1 MYAKIYISIIVIL
14 FTFIG
19 AFAQQST
26 KRSSKKD
33 TLKSDVIVV
42 RAYDP
47 TVSDANKIDVTP
59 NIQDSTKVDV
69 KFNYYIN
76 AEKADAEFEVM
87 PIKAAKVLPEPLKKL
102 YHSNL
107 SAGFGN
113 YYTPYVEYS
122 YNSLRSKKNS
132 YSVHLKHLS
141 SAGKLKLEDYDEK
154 VFAGYSNNLA
164 EINTK
169 HFVSRNST
177 VTLGA
182 FFSRDVYHNYGFL
195 VDSLPENT
203 DSLPDKDDYRQ
214 RYWSAGANIRYMS
227 NNVDSNHFNFNT
239 GIAYNYLE
247 NLQKGNQHT
256 IEFDGNFNK
265 FHKKEMLGADIAV
278 GTYLFEQDSINNMR
292 VNIGIKPFIK
302 VGNKKWLIKAG
313 LDVISDVF
321 DEEVNYH
328 FYPNVHFE
336 YNIVETFL
344 TPYIGI
350 FGRNDVNHY
359 SKIIKENPYIT
370 SNLAVQNTNNLFIG
384 KAGFRGKLSK
394 SLSYNLGID
403 YSIIDG
409 MYFFVNDTTAKYDN
423 TFTVEYDNVELTTY
437 TAEVFW
443 AKTEKLSFILKG
455 EYFQYKMD
463 TLLKPW
469 HKPEYEI
476 TLTTRYNLRDKIL
489 VNFDVFAIS
498 QRYAK
503 DMYNVDTPIKLN
515 GTIDVNLGVEYRYNK
530 LISAFVKFNNI
541 GAVKYYKFNQY
552 PTQRFNIMV
561 GLSYSF

>member
-1 MYAKIYISIIVIL
+1 MYTKIYISIIAVL
-14 FTFIG
+14 FTFVG
-19 AFAQQST
+19 TFAQQTT
-26 KRSSKKD
+26 KRSSKRD

-47 TVSDANKIDVTP
+47 TVSDANKIDITP

-69 KFNYYIN
+69 KFNYYVD

-87 PIKAAKVLPEPLKKL
+87 PIKAAKILPEPLKKL

-122 YNSLRSKKNS
+122 YSSLRSKKNS

-177 VTLGA
+177 VTTGA
-182 FFSRDVYHNYGFL
+182 FFNRDVYHNYGFL

-203 DSLPDKDDYRQ
+203 DSLPDKDEYKQ

-247 NLQKGNQHT
+247 NLQNANQHT

-265 FHKKEMLGADIAV
+265 FHKKEMLGADIFV
-278 GTYLFEQDSINNMR
+278 GTYLFDQDTNNNMR

-313 LDVISDVF
+313 LDVISDVY
-321 DEEVNYH
+321 DEDVNYH
-328 FYPNVHFE
+328 FYPNVFFK

-370 SNLAVQNTNNLFIG
+370 NNLAVQNTNNLFIG
-384 KAGFRGKLSK
+384 KAGFKGKLSK

-409 MYFFVNDTTAKYDN
+409 MYFFVNDTAVKYDN

-437 TAEVFW
+437 TAEVYW
-443 AKTEKLSFILKG
+443 AKTEKLNFVLKG

-463 TLLKPW
+463 SLLKPW

-476 TLTTRYNLRDKIL
+476 TLSTRYNLRDKFL

-503 DMYNVDTPIKLN
+503 NMYNAETPIKLD
-515 GTIDVNLGVEYRYNK
+515 GTVDINLGIEYRYNK
-530 LISAFVKFNNI
+530 LISAFVKLNNI
-541 GAVKYYKFNQY
+541 AAVKYYKFNQY
-552 PTQRFNIMV
+552 PTQRFNAMV

>member
-1 MYAKIYISIIVIL
+1 MYAKIYISIIAVL
-14 FTFIG
+14 FTFVG
-19 AFAQQST
+19 AVAQQT
-26 KRSSKKD
+26 TRRSSTKD

-47 TVSDANKIDVTP
+47 TVSDANKINIAP
-59 NIQDSTKVDV
+59 NIEDSTKVDV
-69 KFNYYIN
+69 KFNYYID

-87 PIKAAKVLPEPLKKL
+87 PIKAAKILPEPLKKL

-107 SAGFGN
+107 TAGFGN

-141 SAGKLKLEDYDEK
+141 SAGKLKLDGYDEK
-154 VFAGYSNNLA
+154 VFAGFSNNLA
-164 EINTK
+164 EINSK
-169 HFVSRNST
+169 HFVNRNST
-177 VTLGA
+177 ITLAA
-182 FFSRDVYHNYGFL
+182 FFNRDVYHNYGFL
-195 VDSLPENT
+195 VDSLT
-203 DSLPDKDDYRQ
+203 DHVDSLPAKDDYKQ

-227 NNVDSNHFNFNT
+227 NNIDSNHFNYNT

-265 FHKKEMLGADIAV
+265 FHKREMLGADIAV
-278 GTYLFEQDSINNMR
+278 GTYLFEQDSTDNMR

-302 VGNKKWLIKAG
+302 VGNKKWQIKAG
-313 LDVISDVF
+313 LDVIADVY
-321 DEEVNYH
+321 DEAINYY

-359 SKIIKENPYIT
+359 SKIIRENPYIT
-370 SNLAVQNTNNLFIG
+370 SDLAVQNTNNLFIG

-403 YSIIDG
+403 YSIING
-409 MYFFVNDTTAKYDN
+409 MYFFVNDTTTKYDN

-437 TAEVFW
+437 SAEVYW
-443 AKTEKLSFILKG
+443 AKTEKLSFALRG

-463 TLLKPW
+463 SLLKPW

-489 VNFDVFAIS
+489 VNFDIFAIS
-498 QRYAK
+498 QRFAK
-503 DMYNVDTPIKLN
+503 NMYNVDTPIKLG

-541 GAVKYYKFNQY
+541 AAVKYYEFNQ
-552 PTQRFNIMV
+552 
-561 GLSYSF
+561 

>member
-1 MYAKIYISIIVIL
+1 MYAKIYISIIIVL
-14 FTFIG
+14 FTFFG
-19 AFAQQST
+19 AMAQQTT
-26 KRSSKKD
+26 KRSNTKD

-47 TVSDANKIDVTP
+47 TVSDANKINITP
-59 NIQDSTKVDV
+59 NIKDSTKVDV
-69 KFNYYIN
+69 KFNYYID
-76 AEKADAEFEVM
+76 AEKADAKFEVM
-87 PIKAAKVLPEPLKKL
+87 PIKAAKILPEPLKKL

-107 SAGFGN
+107 TAGFGN

-141 SAGKLKLEDYDEK
+141 SAGKLKLDGYDEK

-177 VTLGA
+177 VTTGA
-182 FFSRDVYHNYGFL
+182 FFNRDVYHNYGFL
-195 VDSLPENT
+195 VDSLPENV
-203 DSLPDKDDYRQ
+203 DSLPAKEDYKQ

-256 IEFDGNFNK
+256 IEFDGNFNQ
-265 FHKKEMLGADIAV
+265 FHKREMLGADINV
-278 GTYLFEQDSINNMR
+278 GTYKFQQDTIDNLR
-292 VNIGIKPFIK
+292 VNIGIKPFIN
-302 VGNKKWLIKAG
+302 VGNKKWHIKAG
-313 LDVISDVF
+313 LDVIADVY
-321 DEEVNYH
+321 DEAVNYY

-350 FGRNDVNHY
+350 YGRNDVNHY
-359 SKIIKENPYIT
+359 SKIIRENPYIT
-370 SNLAVQNTNNLFIG
+370 SNLVTQNTNNLFIG

-403 YSIIDG
+403 YSIING
-409 MYFFVNDTTAKYDN
+409 MYFFVNDTSTKYDN

-437 TAEVFW
+437 TGEVYW
-443 AKTEKLSFILKG
+443 AKTKKLSFTLRG

-463 TLLKPW
+463 SLLKPW
-469 HKPEYEI
+469 HKPDYEI

-498 QRYAK
+498 QRFAK
-503 DMYNVDTPIKLN
+503 NMYVPETPIKLG
-515 GTIDVNLGVEYRYNK
+515 GTVDVNLGIEYRYNK

-541 GAVKYYKFNQY
+541 AAVKYYKFNQY
-552 PTQRFNIMV
+552 PTQRFNIML

>member
-1 MYAKIYISIIVIL
+1 MYAKIYISIIAVL
-14 FTFIG
+14 FTFGG
-19 AFAQQST
+19 AIAQQTIQRSST
-26 KRSSKKD
+26 KD
-33 TLKSDVIVV
+33 TIKSDVIVV

-47 TVSDANKIDVTP
+47 TVSDANKINIIP
-59 NIQDSTKVDV
+59 NIKDSTKVDV
-69 KFNYYIN
+69 KFNYYID

-87 PIKAAKVLPEPLKKL
+87 PIKAAKILPEPLKKL

-107 SAGFGN
+107 TAGFGN

-141 SAGKLKLEDYDEK
+141 SAGKLKLDGYDEK
-154 VFAGYSNNLA
+154 VFAGFSNNLA
-164 EINTK
+164 EINSK
-169 HFVSRNST
+169 HFVNRNST
-177 VTLGA
+177 ITLAA
-182 FFSRDVYHNYGFL
+182 FFNRDVYHNYGFL
-195 VDSLPENT
+195 VDSLPENV
-203 DSLPDKDDYRQ
+203 DSLPAKDDYKQ

-227 NNVDSNHFNFNT
+227 NNIDSNHFNYNT

-265 FHKKEMLGADIAV
+265 FHKREMLGADIHV
-278 GTYLFEQDSINNMR
+278 GTYLFEQDSIDNMR

-302 VGNKKWLIKAG
+302 VGNKKWQIKAG
-313 LDVISDVF
+313 LDVIADVY
-321 DEEVNYH
+321 DEAVNYY

-350 FGRNDVNHY
+350 YGRNDVNHY
-359 SKIIKENPYIT
+359 SKIIRENPYIT

-394 SLSYNLGID
+394 SLSYNLGVD
-403 YSIIDG
+403 YSIING
-409 MYFFVNDTTAKYDN
+409 MYFFVNDTSTKYDN
-423 TFTVEYDNVELTTY
+423 TFTVEYDNVKLTTY
-437 TAEVFW
+437 SAEVYW
-443 AKTEKLSFILKG
+443 AKTKKLSFGLKG
-455 EYFQYKMD
+455 EYFQYRMD
-463 TLLKPW
+463 SLLKPW

-489 VNFDVFAIS
+489 VNFDIFAIS
-498 QRYAK
+498 QRFAK
-503 DMYNVDTPIKLN
+503 DMYNVKTPIKLG

-541 GAVKYYKFNQY
+541 AAVKYYKFNQY
-552 PTQRFNIMV
+552 PTQRFNIML